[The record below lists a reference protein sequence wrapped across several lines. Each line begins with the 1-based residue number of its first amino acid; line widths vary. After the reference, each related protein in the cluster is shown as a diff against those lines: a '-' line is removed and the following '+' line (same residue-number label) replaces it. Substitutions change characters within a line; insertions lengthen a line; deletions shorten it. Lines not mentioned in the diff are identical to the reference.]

1 MTEAEAI
8 RVLLYEAEGCFWE
21 AENHSEPI
29 SGVTFIDLGD
39 SEITDEALE
48 LLRHF
53 PRLQWLCLE
62 DTRISDYGLH
72 SLVGLVSLT
81 RIELQGTMVTE
92 NGIAMLQKS
101 LPACEIDW

>member
-8 RVLLYEAEGCFWE
+8 RVLFDEAEGCIWY
-21 AENHSEPI
+21 AENQTEPI
-29 SGVTFIDLGD
+29 SGVTQIDLGE
-39 SEITDEALE
+39 SEITDDALE

-62 DTRISDYGLH
+62 DTSISDYGLH

-81 RIELQGTMVTE
+81 RIELQGTNVTE
-92 NGIAMLQKS
+92 TGVAMLQQS